1 MGKRKTVAVLAA
13 VVMAVGVAGC
23 DTKLEDSDGTR
34 IECEY
39 VTMTRPMRIGE
50 QMYLMPYQECI
61 PVMVD
66 KEAK

>member
-13 VVMAVGVAGC
+13 VVVAVGVAGC
-23 DTKLEDSDGTR
+23 DIKLGDSDGTR

-39 VTMTRPMRIGE
+39 VPMTRPMWIDD

-61 PVMVD
+61 PVSVD
-66 KEAK
+66 EEAK